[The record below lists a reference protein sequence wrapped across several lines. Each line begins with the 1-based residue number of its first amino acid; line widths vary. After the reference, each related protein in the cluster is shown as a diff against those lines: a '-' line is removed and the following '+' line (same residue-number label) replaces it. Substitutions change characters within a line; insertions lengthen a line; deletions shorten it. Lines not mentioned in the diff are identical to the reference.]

1 MNQRDT
7 EYTRRGVLK
16 AGAGAA
22 AAGSLAAATAGSA
35 TAQSAPYGDYLSDAS
50 NFEGGTQDATGNSS
64 ITAEVGAGTSGLLF
78 GPAAVL
84 VEPGTTITWEWTGE
98 GGAHNVVHEPESG
111 DPAFRSG
118 ETVSEPGTTFEYTFE
133 NEGVFKYFC
142 NPHKTL
148 GMKGVIVVGESNVQ
162 GELVEFT
169 GAVAGPTGL
178 SVPVVGGAT
187 AFGAV
192 SLLGIAAYN
201 TLVDDE

>member
-1 MNQRDT
+1 MNQSDT

-22 AAGSLAAATAGSA
+22 AAGTLAAATTGSA
-35 TAQSAPYGDYLSDAS
+35 TAQSGPYGGYLSNVS
-50 NFEGGTQDATGNSS
+50 NFEGTQDATGNSG
-64 ITAEVGAGTSGLLF
+64 ITVQVGAGTGLLF

-98 GGAHNVVHEPESG
+98 GGGHNVVHEPESG
-111 DPAFRSG
+111 DPAFRNG
-118 ETVSEPGTTFEYTFE
+118 DPVSEGGTTFERTFE
-133 NEGVFKYFC
+133 NEGVYRYFC
-142 NPHKTL
+142 SPHKTS
-148 GMKGVIVVGESNVQ
+148 GMKGAIVVGEDNVQ

-169 GAVAGPTGL
+169 GAAAAPSGL

-201 TLVDDE
+201 TLVDEE